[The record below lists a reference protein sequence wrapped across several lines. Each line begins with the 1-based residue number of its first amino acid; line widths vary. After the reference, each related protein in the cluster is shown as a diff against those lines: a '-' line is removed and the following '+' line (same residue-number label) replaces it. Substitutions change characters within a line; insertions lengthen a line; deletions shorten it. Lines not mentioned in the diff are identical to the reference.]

1 MPSWFSLFLL
11 APALLG
17 SPALRR
23 DGPTILAVAPRVSF
37 GREMVFSA
45 TVQSTDP
52 VQSANLIVEDS
63 DARSSVYPV
72 DLSAQNGFALVAR
85 RDLQAEPIFPFSSVA
100 YWWEVIFASGNKIV
114 SEKQTLQYLDDRFSW
129 QALTKG
135 RATVRWVEIPNRREM
150 PPICCCWISARSRPT
165 WRPQSRIRPRC
176 ISIRALRISNSA
188 WEHLPTTGRGGLRIP
203 HPQLFS
209 SLRRPGRKAGRLW
222 SRCFRTRPSIFCWAR
237 SGKEITSHFRFGWWK
252 GRRRVMRRSPG
263 RMRIRR
269 CSRRRRTAT

>member
-72 DLSAQNGFALVAR
+72 DISAQNGFALVAR

-135 RATVRWVEIPNRREM
+135 RATVRWVEGDSNSAGNAADLLLLDLGT
-150 PPICCCWISARSRPT
+150 ISADLETPIPEIDLAVYLSAPCGF
-165 WRPQSRIRPRC
+165 PIP
-176 ISIRALRISNSA
+176 A
-188 WEHLPTTGRGGLRIP
+188 WEHLPTTGRGGYADPASAIILIAAASGRGRQAGSGHVASARDRPYSVGREMERRLR
-203 HPQLFS
+203 LTS
-209 SLRRPGRKAGRLW
+209 DLVGGRDGGGL
-222 SRCFRTRPSIFCWAR
+222 
-237 SGKEITSHFRFGWWK
+237 
-252 GRRRVMRRSPG
+252 
-263 RMRIRR
+263 
-269 CSRRRRTAT
+269 